1 MSKIIILHIFLGFCC
16 LRLHKQELKKN
27 VIPLE
32 KMEED
37 PIAIVGMACRLPA
50 SNNVEEFWDLM
61 MGKGLAASTVPEW
74 RWIEGQV
81 KEVSSEAKLSKG
93 GFLKCPIDEFDG
105 KFFGMSPKELEF
117 TDPQARMLLE
127 VSWEALEDAAVDPST
142 LEGTQTGIFT
152 GAWTRDYVDM
162 INKTGFEEKEFF
174 RSYMGNGYGA
184 IAGRKTIA

>member
-1 MSKIIILHIFLGFCC
+1 
-16 LRLHKQELKKN
+16 

-61 MGKGLAASTVPEW
+61 MGSGLAASTAPEW
-74 RWIEGQV
+74 RWIEEQV
-81 KEVSSEAKLSKG
+81 KEVTPEAKLAKG

-117 TDPQARMLLE
+117 TDPQARVLLE
-127 VSWEALEDAAVDPST
+127 VSWEALEDAAVDPNS
-142 LEGTQTGIFT
+142 LEGSQTGIFT
-152 GAWTRDYVDM
+152 GAWTHDYVDI
-162 INKTGFEEKEFF
+162 INKTGFEEREFF
-174 RSYMGNGYGA
+174 RAYMGNGYGA
-184 IAGRKTIA
+184 IAGRKLFKF